1 MIESISGFLNTALV
15 VALGVIG
22 WIIKRVIE
30 RLDLGEKRMTKI
42 EVELAAQKERDIAV
56 ENRIGKVETAIQEMH
71 NKLDRMMEILV
82 RKQTMKKK
90 KPGLYENMR
99 KRKALGI
106 SRSKKDST
114 VSDKAYA
121 AMERDFKNKRNA

>member
-42 EVELAAQKERDIAV
+42 EVELAAQKERDRAV
-56 ENRIGKVETAIQEMH
+56 EARIGKVEEALKEVH
-71 NKLDRMMEILV
+71 NKLDRMMEVLV
-82 RKQTMKKK
+82 QR
-90 KPGLYENMR
+90 
-99 KRKALGI
+99 
-106 SRSKKDST
+106 
-114 VSDKAYA
+114 
-121 AMERDFKNKRNA
+121 

>member
-42 EVELAAQKERDIAV
+42 EVELAAQRERDIAV
-56 ENRIGKVETAIQEMH
+56 EARIAKVEEAIKEVH
-71 NKLDRMMEILV
+71 TKLDRMLEVLV
-82 RKQTMKKK
+82 RK
-90 KPGLYENMR
+90 
-99 KRKALGI
+99 
-106 SRSKKDST
+106 
-114 VSDKAYA
+114 
-121 AMERDFKNKRNA
+121 

>member
-1 MIESISGFLNTALV
+1 MIDSLSGFLNTILV

-71 NKLDRMMEILV
+71 NELDRMMEIL
-82 RKQTMKKK
+82 
-90 KPGLYENMR
+90 MR
-99 KRKALGI
+99 K
-106 SRSKKDST
+106 
-114 VSDKAYA
+114 
-121 AMERDFKNKRNA
+121 

>member
-1 MIESISGFLNTALV
+1 MIDSLSGFLNTILV

-82 RKQTMKKK
+82 RK
-90 KPGLYENMR
+90 
-99 KRKALGI
+99 
-106 SRSKKDST
+106 
-114 VSDKAYA
+114 
-121 AMERDFKNKRNA
+121 